1 MSEEI
6 RIESHPF
13 PPFLPPETRVLMLG
27 TFPPKS
33 SRWSMPFFYPNK
45 INDMWR
51 VMGIVFYN
59 NKNQFWDDVN
69 KQFRLPAIKR
79 FLEQKHIGMWD
90 TAARV
95 RRLKDNASDKYLEI
109 VETIDL
115 ASFLHRQPTIQ
126 AIVTTG
132 EKASS
137 VIAGKVGVDVPK
149 IGVRVACDYGGHRF
163 WFYRMPST
171 SRAYPLPLE
180 KKAQAYGHMFASL
193 GYVL

>member
-6 RIESHPF
+6 KIEEHPF
-13 PPFLPPETRVLMLG
+13 PPFLPPDTRVLMLG

-33 SRWSMPFFYPNK
+33 NRWSMPFFYPNK

-59 NKNQFWDDVN
+59 NKNQFWDDGN

-79 FLEQKHIGMWD
+79 FLEEKHIGMWD

-115 ASFLHRQPTIQ
+115 ASFLQRQPTIQ

-149 IGVRVACDYGGHRF
+149 IGVPVACSCEGHSLQ
-163 WFYRMPST
+163 FYRMPST
-171 SRAYPLPLE
+171 SRAYPLSLE
-180 KKAQAYGHMFASL
+180 KKAQAYGHMFDSL